1 MFHFYSVFRYQTVQF
16 PAFSSYIIRS
26 YIEFHILSLFVDVS
40 VTTVHDEI
48 NWCIPIMWEHFHA
61 LVQWPSL
68 EEWNSTIGN
77 WNKTTCISIQRK
89 LTSSGGTRISAG
101 KALRTTL
108 LLSSAI
114 VSCKIQKH
122 WSSLT

>member
-1 MFHFYSVFRYQTVQF
+1 
-16 PAFSSYIIRS
+16 
-26 YIEFHILSLFVDVS
+26 
-40 VTTVHDEI
+40 
-48 NWCIPIMWEHFHA
+48 
-61 LVQWPSL
+61 
-68 EEWNSTIGN
+68 
-77 WNKTTCISIQRK
+77 

-114 VSCKIQKH
+114 VSCKRQKY